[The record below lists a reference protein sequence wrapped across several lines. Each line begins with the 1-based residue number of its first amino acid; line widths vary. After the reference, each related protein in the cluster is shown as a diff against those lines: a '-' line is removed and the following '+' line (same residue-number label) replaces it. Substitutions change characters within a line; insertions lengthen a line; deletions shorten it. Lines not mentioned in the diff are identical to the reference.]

1 MSSYSANSAAAQHL
15 AACHTCGKISDVELG
30 HCPRCGTV
38 LHLRTPNSLQKTL
51 ALLITACVLFIPANV
66 LPIMYTEQLGRV
78 TASTIVG
85 GVVTLWEHGSY
96 PIALVIFVASVLIP
110 LAKIIVMFWLCW
122 SVSSHSQAEP
132 AQRTLLYRITEFVG
146 RWSMIDV
153 FVVAIL
159 VALIQLTGLLVIRPG
174 TAALAFAGVVIVT
187 MFAAASFD
195 SRLIWD
201 AISHVE
207 QDHD

>member
-1 MSSYSANSAAAQHL
+1 MTGYSADSAAAQHL
-15 AACHTCGKISDVELG
+15 AACHTCGKLSGVERG
-30 HCPRCGTV
+30 HCPRCGAV
-38 LHLRTPNSLQKTL
+38 LHLRTPDSLQKTL
-51 ALLITACVLFIPANV
+51 ALLVTACILFIPANV

-78 TASTIVG
+78 TASTIMG

-187 MFAAASFD
+187 IVAAASFD

-207 QDHD
+207 EDHD

>member
-1 MSSYSANSAAAQHL
+1 MTGYSANSAAAQNL
-15 AACHTCGKISDVELG
+15 AACHTCGKLSGLELG
-30 HCPRCGTV
+30 HCPRCGSS

-51 ALLITACVLFIPANV
+51 ALLITACILFIPANV

-96 PIALVIFVASVLIP
+96 PIALVIFIASVLIP

-159 VALIQLTGLLVIRPG
+159 VALIQLAGLLVIRPG
-174 TAALAFAGVVIVT
+174 TAALAFAGVVMVT
-187 MFAAASFD
+187 MVAAASFD

-207 QDHD
+207 EDHD